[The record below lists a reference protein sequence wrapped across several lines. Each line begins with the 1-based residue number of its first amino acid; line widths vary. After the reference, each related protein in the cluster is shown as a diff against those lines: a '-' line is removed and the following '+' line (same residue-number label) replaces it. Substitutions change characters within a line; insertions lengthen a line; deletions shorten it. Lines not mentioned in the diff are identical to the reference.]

1 MIKLI
6 FIPDKESMERSNTI
20 LVYGSYGY
28 TGSLIV
34 DLCKQQNLSV
44 ILAGRNREKLQEQA
58 NRTGYPFEVLDL
70 KDTNG
75 LNHLLANVKVVIHC
89 GGPFQETA
97 RTMAEA
103 CLRTQTHYTDIT
115 GEYQVFE
122 DLALLHEQA
131 IQANICILPGAGFD
145 VVPSDCLALMLKKE
159 LPTATHL
166 QLAFVS
172 TGGGL
177 SRGTAK
183 TMTMGMG
190 YGSVVR
196 QNGKLT
202 TLPLGKT
209 TTFNFGAFTME
220 TLNIPWGD
228 IATAYRSTGIPNI
241 EVYTG
246 VPKASIRMAKFSN
259 YIQGILRLPF
269 IKKAMLKKIDN
280 KPAGPSTE
288 KRNKSKTY
296 LYGKVWDK
304 NKAVELRLLTP
315 NGYSLTA
322 ATSVEIAVRLLQ
334 EKRSGYMTPAQAF
347 GENFILSFDGV
358 KRL

>member
-6 FIPDKESMERSNTI
+6 FIVDKDFMEKENTI

-28 TGSLIV
+28 TGRLIV
-34 DLCKQQNLSV
+34 DLCRERKLSV
-44 ILAGRNREKLQEQA
+44 ILAGRNRDKLQEQA
-58 NRTGYPFEVLDL
+58 NQCGYPFEVLDL
-70 KDTNG
+70 KDKDG
-75 LNHLLANVKVVIHC
+75 LVNLLHKVRVVIHC

-97 RTMAEA
+97 RIVAEV
-103 CLRTQTHYTDIT
+103 CLQTQTHYTDIT

-122 DLALLHEQA
+122 DLTQLHEQA
-131 IQANICILPGAGFD
+131 IKANICILPGAGFD
-145 VVPSDCLALMLKKE
+145 VVPSDCLATMLKKE

-166 QLAFVS
+166 QLAFVA

-183 TMTMGMG
+183 TMTLGMG

-196 QNGKLT
+196 QNGKLKNI
-202 TLPLGKT
+202 PIGKT
-209 TTFNFGAFTME
+209 AIINFGAFTME

-246 VPKASIRMAKFSN
+246 VPKSSIRMAKLSH

-269 IKKAMLKKIDN
+269 IKKTMLKKIDD
-280 KPAGPSTE
+280 KPAGPSEE

-296 LYGKVWDK
+296 LYGKAWDK
-304 NKAVELRLLTP
+304 NKTVELRLLTP

-322 ATSVEIAVRLLQ
+322 ATSVEIATRLLQ

-358 KRL
+358 KLL